1 MPELPEVSG
10 LVGFLDERI
19 VGRAIVGVE
28 LGKTANDSGPVPVT
42 PFDAPTE
49 PIPAQDVHPAG
60 A

>member
-28 LGKTANDSGPVPVT
+28 LASIAVLKT
-42 PFDAPTE
+42 FDP
-49 PIPAQDVHPAG
+49 PP
-60 A
+60 